1 MSLAADFESQAPELE
16 TVALEVELFAPGAEF
31 AVVVAQFSLQAVQVE
46 QTVETE
52 PAGIGLLCPLMVAEG
67 IASAGIQSELAK

>member
-16 TVALEVELFAPGAEF
+16 TVALELFAPGVEF
-31 AVVVAQFSLQAVQVE
+31 AVVVAQVSLQVVEVE

-52 PAGIGLLCPLMVAEG
+52 PAGFGLLCPLMVVE
-67 IASAGIQSELAK
+67 